1 MGFELSSRRA
11 PWIDIYIYYISSSFL
26 RIYRD
31 LEPCVPKSRNPFCPA
46 CTLTRGLTTLLYDF
60 DYTSGVSACVTTEKQ
75 RVVNELVA
83 AALSAAETAAA
94 IAAIV
99 IGVATAELTL
109 AKRVS
114 LVEDAE

>member
-1 MGFELSSRRA
+1 MSEIFSGTNQTDPRA
-11 PWIDIYIYYISSSFL
+11 DGES
-26 RIYRD
+26 
-31 LEPCVPKSRNPFCPA
+31 
-46 CTLTRGLTTLLYDF
+46 LTYVF